1 MVTDQ
6 QVALLRQRQMEGKRQ
21 QTAAAM
27 AAMAGMSERSARK
40 WQCGPLP
47 SETKTERTRGA
58 RAPTPLTASG
68 RKKSYPCSKARPPA
82 GSGQRQLSSGWRRN
96 SPAGSAPPSSAP
108 CNADYRTGGHSTVR
122 IRRSTSPRSIH
133 RAGSGGLLP
142 PGASTGPGGAARLHP
157 LQLPGSN
164 HRRPALPPP
173 AVPAG
178 VEPFRVAP
186 RRGGCWRDLCGPEAG
201 TAERALGTGRRA
213 PGHTL
218 RQQLGPHP

>member
-1 MVTDQ
+1 
-6 QVALLRQRQMEGKRQ
+6 MEGKKQ
-21 QTAAAM
+21 QTA

-47 SETKTERTRGA
+47 SRPRPSAGGA
-58 RAPTPLTASG
+58 PVPIPLTASG
-68 RKKSYPCSKARPPA
+68 RKKSAPAQGRGRRQTQGNDNYRVAGGEIPRPVQRPPA
-82 GSGQRQLSSGWRRN
+82 PHPATTITGLASAQRS
-96 SPAGSAPPSSAP
+96 
-108 CNADYRTGGHSTVR
+108 
-122 IRRSTSPRSIH
+122 
-133 RAGSGGLLP
+133 GSGGLLP
-142 PGASTGPGGAARLHP
+142 PGASTWPGGATRLHP

-178 VEPFRVAP
+178 VEPFRLAL
-186 RRGGCWRDLCGPEAG
+186 RRGGCRRDLCGPEAG
-201 TAERALGTGRRA
+201 TPERALGTGRRA

>member
-1 MVTDQ
+1 
-6 QVALLRQRQMEGKRQ
+6 MEGKKQ
-21 QTAAAM
+21 QTA

-47 SETKTERTRGA
+47 SETKQERRWRTRPDPFDGVWEEEILPLLRGEA
-58 RAPTPLTASG
+58 AGRLRATTIIEWLEEKSPGRFSASQL
-68 RKKSYPCSKARPPA
+68 RTL
-82 GSGQRQLSSGWRRN
+82 QRRLQDWRALN
-96 SPAGSAPPSSAP
+96 GPDQEVYFPQE
-108 CNADYRTGGHSTVR
+108 H
-122 IRRSTSPRSIH
+122 
-133 RAGSGGLLP
+133 P
-142 PGASTGPGGAARLHP
+142 PGREAQARLHP

-178 VEPFRVAP
+178 VEPFRVAL
-186 RRGGCWRDLCGPEAG
+186 RRGGCRRDLCVPEAG